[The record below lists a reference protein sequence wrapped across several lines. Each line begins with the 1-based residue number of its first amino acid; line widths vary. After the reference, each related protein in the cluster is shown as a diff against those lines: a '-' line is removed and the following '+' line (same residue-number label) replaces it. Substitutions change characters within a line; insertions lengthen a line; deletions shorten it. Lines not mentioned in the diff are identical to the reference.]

1 MRLFFK
7 QPNKKRLV
15 FTLIIIGLVL
25 AVFLIPQMAAA
36 AAAKTENP
44 VVQGVANIIAN
55 VVGFIASIIIGTLGY
70 LCILV
75 ARGIIWVA
83 SYNGFLQAPAVN
95 LGWTLIRDL
104 CNMFFI
110 LILLIIAFS
119 TALGYEKFHYSKT
132 LAPLLVAAVLINFSK
147 LICGLLIDFSQIIM
161 MAFVSSFA
169 SAGGANFTNLVGF
182 TNFFQGGALG
192 VAPSSI
198 AWQASVSYVMA
209 VVLTLIFLVVLLA
222 MFAILVVRI
231 VILWFLVVLSPFVF
245 FAQAVPTAQRYASQW
260 WEEFGKQ
267 LMVGPVMAIFI
278 WISLSVVAR
287 GEMTTGFREAIGV
300 ATAGEGPVAFT
311 TVTEPS
317 SFLHYVLGVG
327 MMLGTLMVAQQLGG
341 AGAKIGGKVS
351 KGVTGLYK
359 GTARRFAERT
369 GIAPRARMG
378 RDWALRGLDK
388 MGWTPTGMKMGDMG
402 REARLRRKKGDKA
415 GAVALERRTR
425 DEWRQTYE
433 KRRGIKISDLSD
445 DGKRTLLKKEG
456 VESPGGQV
464 MLESLAEKEKLGV
477 GELTSVIDSY
487 NKISN
492 PQKKEA
498 AGSFLK
504 TLSSRQG
511 GYTKS
516 IVDYALAGTSTEK
529 EDALHK
535 TISENPAKIDDLKK
549 IPLDKIDELKKNPA
563 FNTWLAT
570 ADDSQLKWLG
580 KNGFQR
586 QAEAIKKA
594 QEEFVSSGTG
604 GMGILKGQDQ
614 DFFRDRFRREGRGGL
629 GLSSRSKKT
638 KEYVEAGKG
647 VRVKLNEEEKTDV
660 TNRVKDLKGRVGTN
674 TAVDNQ
680 QEIEDIFQI
689 MEKAAN
695 DEEKKKIIVLKRI
708 VKKIVQDDPNSGL
721 SQNMLDAVKDRIAGA
736 GRVSSSAQNTL
747 YNSSFSGLSS
757 PISSVL
763 HTKINRSF
771 DKASADSVISEIQKE
786 ILKIEG
792 AARAGGYGLSPDV
805 RNKIEDLKKQAS
817 NLSKSPSDET
827 QWKELEVKLFQT
839 RDLLA
844 QRPAVDVQ

>member
-44 VVQGVANIIAN
+44 AVQGVANIIAN

-119 TALGYEKFHYSKT
+119 TALGNEKFHYSKT

-317 SFLHYVLGVG
+317 SFLHYVLGIG
-327 MMLGTLMVAQQLGG
+327 MMMGTLMVAQQFGG
-341 AGAKIGGKVS
+341 VGAKIGGIVS
-351 KGVTGLYK
+351 KRATNLMAGVG
-359 GTARRFAERT
+359 
-369 GIAPRARMG
+369 RMG
-378 RDWALRGLDK
+378 LAQ
-388 MGWTPTGMKMGDMG
+388 MG
-402 REARLRRKKGDKA
+402 RIPGF
-415 GAVALERRTR
+415 GVVP
-425 DEWRQTYE
+425 
-433 KRRGIKISDLSD
+433 RGIKGGI
-445 DGKRTLLKKEG
+445 EG
-456 VESPGGQV
+456 VRSMIAGKPPKW
-464 MLESLAEKEKLGV
+464 LAERGFTEEGAKRVERRGAMDRAIRKKDYSKAGVLQTQLLYAKRKDLEEKQGYSLKDSSDKDVEQRLSSAKGEDKQIYLRELASRKKLSKEHIQEFI
-477 GELTSVIDSY
+477 GEASGSERDFRLHSAKFLAEGAKDDFE
-487 NKISN
+487 
-492 PQKKEA
+492 KEA
-498 AGSFLK
+498 INFQVA
-504 TLSSRQG
+504 
-511 GYTKS
+511 
-516 IVDYALAGTSTEK
+516 VEK
-529 EDALHK
+529 GNVPEANK
-535 TISENPAKIDDLKK
+535 V
-549 IPLDKIDELKKNPA
+549 LDKLKNKAASLTDRQIGQEINKDDIVKKKDDKA
-563 FNTWLAT
+563 FNTWLLALNKHQVEKLPDEFKKAIQDAQNDIVAGKRPVYEAVESLGDVQKFKT
-570 ADDSQLKWLG
+570 EFQQDIQKGQIKAVGDKMKDEWNSAQLEMAKGGEINKLG
-580 KNGFQR
+580 DNFFQKFLG
-586 QAEAIKKA
+586 EIKK
-594 QEEFVSSGTG
+594 V
-604 GMGILKGQDQ
+604 QD
-614 DFFRDRFRREGRGGL
+614 
-629 GLSSRSKKT
+629 KKT
-638 KEYVEAGKG
+638 KKMLEDRLEKWTVMYSSTQDSGDKEEILKYFGQNFSDLPSVPE
-647 VRVKLNEEEKTDV
+647 NEINHILKIGSQQSVNYLKEDTKNIRPEE
-660 TNRVKDLKGRVGTN
+660 TNRKEVETIRREFTNLAQLYRSQIQAHGKKMDKKLLEAINQQFKSLRAMSEKAEKEGKIDDKDLK
-674 TAVDNQ
+674 D
-680 QEIEDIFQI
+680 FQ
-689 MEKAAN
+689 N
-695 DEEKKKIIVLKRI
+695 FL
-708 VKKIVQDDPNSGL
+708 
-721 SQNMLDAVKDRIAGA
+721 
-736 GRVSSSAQNTL
+736 
-747 YNSSFSGLSS
+747 
-757 PISSVL
+757 
-763 HTKINRSF
+763 
-771 DKASADSVISEIQKE
+771 
-786 ILKIEG
+786 
-792 AARAGGYGLSPDV
+792 
-805 RNKIEDLKKQAS
+805 EDLSAPINYVS
-817 NLSKSPSDET
+817 
-827 QWKELEVKLFQT
+827 
-839 RDLLA
+839 
-844 QRPAVDVQ
+844 